1 MYTDQLPVFWICV
14 HHVDHSVHLQLPK
27 NGGWVGERHARRL
40 PLPQSAHL
48 GSRQLPDDLHLP
60 VQPCCAQ
67 WRPPP
72 VFPHNNSLCLQVL
85 GHNADPRS
93 RMFSAIW
100 MAAPAVASIAWTV
113 LEAARWACLVRC
125 CVLCCG
131 DEGEDRACCA
141 LLQGALLALNRL
153 VVAGQFTPAPS
164 ILRPCCLLHGACALP
179 CPPPCRQPPA
189 ALRGSSCSTR

>member
-1 MYTDQLPVFWICV
+1 MRITLFIFSFQRTV
-14 HHVDHSVHLQLPK
+14 
-27 NGGWVGERHARRL
+27 GGWARGTRGVCLCRSRLTWAVGSIYAGSCPMTCICLSGPAAHNGARL
-40 PLPQSAHL
+40 PSSHIK
-48 GSRQLPDDLHLP
+48 
-60 VQPCCAQ
+60 
-67 WRPPP
+67 
-72 VFPHNNSLCLQVL
+72 NSLCLQVL

-131 DEGEDRACCA
+131 DEGEERACCA
-141 LLQGALLALNRL
+141 LLQGGLLALNRL

-164 ILRPCCLLHGACALP
+164 ILHPCCLLHGACALP

-189 ALRGSSCSTR
+189 ALPGSSCLTR